1 MRRFILMRTKKL
13 FLFAVIFAFLAGNMC
28 FSEEIK
34 ITTIVPNEERIIV
47 GTVSS
52 EMDDGDTVFGDGFSV
67 VEDHPPGQGGVGGK
81 YKITFDEAFPVAPT
95 VVCTYMPTP
104 DANSVPAIRSV
115 RVQVYEVKTTYAY
128 VFVVDRTGHNVV
140 STGAFTF
147 IAVGLP

>member
-67 VEDHPPGQGGVGGK
+67 DYWK
-81 YKITFDEAFPVAPT
+81 SLANDWYYTITFLPAFSAVPT
-95 VVCTYMPTP
+95 VVCTYLLQPAGFDETAKSQIAGYPPT
-104 DANSVPAIRSV
+104 ASEI
-115 RVQVYEVKTTYAY
+115 TIG
-128 VFVVDRTGHNVV
+128 VVETTGHDYVDKG
-140 STGAFTF
+140 SLTF
-147 IAVGLP
+147 IAIGPR